1 MVERFPSAYRG
12 SSPIRGYA
20 WLIATVGFIIL
31 VVSAIIYFFMN
42 RWSLSAQIGIILG
55 LVLLLGAVLLRPDVV
70 RTILAGRPVKY
81 ASNAMVMSL
90 AFVGILGLINFLAV
104 KHDWEYDATENGQ
117 FTLSEQTIQ
126 LLRNLDKPVQVI
138 GFFQTGDPRQT
149 LAEDYLARCSTYTDL
164 LTYEVVDPN
173 IEPAIARSYDLKD
186 YGLVFV
192 SGSNSVEVFGV
203 DETSIGS
210 GLVRV
215 VSDQEKHI
223 YFATGHGEPDISDTT
238 STGYSNI
245 RQTLENENY
254 MVETINLA
262 TAPDIPAEE
271 AATLILA
278 GGEGELLTS
287 EQEFID
293 GWVKAGGKLM
303 VLADPLK
310 PVPLANLLQKY
321 GLTVGND
328 LVADKDNHL
337 VGLAPTSPLL
347 VQYPAHQI
355 TQGLDGY
362 LTFFPLA
369 RSLQIKES
377 RLTDTWATEPILTTG
392 PNSWAETNLEQLSQ
406 LEYNEGV
413 DTPGPIH
420 IGAAA
425 HDRESGTRM
434 VVFGSADF
442 ISNQNLLDEVA
453 NRDLFMNAVNWLT
466 EDESLLNVRPKET
479 TNRRLF
485 LTPFQSNVVIF
496 TSLMVIPLAVL
507 AVGTAVWWKR
517 R

>member
-20 WLIATVGFIIL
+20 WLIAVIGFVVLISSGL
-31 VVSAIIYFFMN
+31 VYLFMN
-42 RWSLSAQIGIILG
+42 RWGVSAQIGIILG

-70 RTILAGRPVKY
+70 RALLAGRPVKY

-90 AFVGILGLINFLAV
+90 AFVSILGLINFLAV

-126 LLRNLDKPVQVI
+126 LLRNLDRPVQII
-138 GFFQTGDPRQT
+138 GFFQTGDPRQA
-149 LAEDYLARCSTYTDL
+149 LAEDYLARCSSYTDL
-164 LTYEVVDPN
+164 LTYEMLDPN

-192 SGSNSVEVFGV
+192 SGSNSVEIFGV
-203 DETSIGS
+203 DETAITS
-210 GLVRV
+210 GLIRV
-215 VSDQEKHI
+215 SRDQEKRV

-238 STGYSNI
+238 ASGYSNI

-254 MVETINLA
+254 LVETINLA
-262 TAPDIPAEE
+262 AAPDVPIE
-271 AATLILA
+271 ATTLVLA
-278 GGEGELLTS
+278 GGEGELVAS
-287 EQEFID
+287 EQQFID
-293 GWVKAGGKLM
+293 DWVEAGGKLM
-303 VLADPLK
+303 ILTEPLK
-310 PVPLANLLQKY
+310 TTPLVNLLQKY

-337 VGLAPTSPLL
+337 VGLAPTSPLI
-347 VQYPAHQI
+347 VQYPTHQI

-369 RSLQIKES
+369 RSLKIKES
-377 RLTDTWATEPILTTG
+377 RLTDTWSTEPIVTAG
-392 PNSWAETNLEQLSQ
+392 PHSWAETNLEQLSQ

-420 IGAAA
+420 IAAA
-425 HDRESGTRM
+425 AQDRESGTRM

-466 EDESLLNVRPKET
+466 EDESLLKVRPKQII
-479 TNRRLF
+479 NRRLF
-485 LTPFQSNVVIF
+485 LTPLQSNIVIF
-496 TSLMVIPLAVL
+496 TSLMFVPLAVL
-507 AVGTAVWWKR
+507 AVGVAVWWKR

>member
-12 SSPIRGYA
+12 SSPVRGYA
-20 WLIATVGFIIL
+20 WLIAMVGFIVL
-31 VVSAIIYFFMN
+31 MSSAVVYFFMS
-42 RWSLSAQIGIILG
+42 RWSVSAQIGIILG

-70 RTILAGRPVKY
+70 RAILAGRPVKY
-81 ASNAMVMSL
+81 ASNALVMSL

-126 LLRNLDKPVQVI
+126 LLRNLDRPVQVI
-138 GFFQTGDPRQT
+138 GFFQSGDPRQT
-149 LAEDYLARCSTYTDL
+149 LAEDYLARCSSYTNL
-164 LTYEVVDPN
+164 LTYEFLDPN

-192 SGSNSVEVFGV
+192 SGSNSVEILGV
-203 DETSIGS
+203 DETSITS
-210 GLVRV
+210 GLIRV
-215 VSDQEKHI
+215 IRDQEKRV
-223 YFATGHGEPDISDTT
+223 YFATGHGEPNISDNT

-245 RQTLENENY
+245 RQVLENENY
-254 MVETINLA
+254 IVETINLA
-262 TAPDIPAEE
+262 AASDISTE
-271 AATLILA
+271 AAALILA
-278 GGEGELLTS
+278 GGKGELFAS

-293 GWVKAGGKLM
+293 EWVNKGGKLM
-303 VLADPLK
+303 VLIDPLK
-310 PVPLANLLQKY
+310 PVPLANLLQRY
-321 GLTVGND
+321 GLTVGDD
-328 LVADKDNHL
+328 LVADEDNHL
-337 VGLAPTSPLL
+337 VGLAPTSPLI

-355 TQGLDGY
+355 TRGLDGY

-369 RSLQIKES
+369 RSLQINES
-377 RLTDTWATEPILTTG
+377 RLTDTWSTEPILTTG

-406 LEYNEGV
+406 LEYNEGI
-413 DTPGPIH
+413 DIPGPIH

-425 HDRESGTRM
+425 YDRESGTRM

-442 ISNQNLLDEVA
+442 ISNKNLLDEVA

-466 EDESLLNVRPKET
+466 EDQNLLPIRPKDT

-485 LTPFQSNVVIF
+485 LTPLQSNIVIF
-496 TSLMVIPLAVL
+496 TSLIFIPSAVL
-507 AVGTAVWWKR
+507 VIGAAVWWKR